1 MRDYE
6 PDFQWVPTHRVD
18 FKTLR
23 PDILMNHFQKADFVT
38 KTGLTERLKSTRWHS
53 DRNPDEFFPKCY
65 ILGKRNPTI
74 VKFQRSSIPYDA
86 FLGIVRLWTSIFS
99 GKSEDYDNFQE
110 DFRRCAATSFL
121 KYAADLSKAPLSAP
135 CDKKKDFV
143 DGKWLDFALEM
154 TLEFYKDPDNVSRH
168 GFLRR
173 VSALWLVKMI
183 WIASLLAEMVD
194 PRAS

>member
-86 FLGIVRLWTSIFS
+86 FLGIVRLWTSIFQVKVKTMTIFKKIFDDVRQHLS
-99 GKSEDYDNFQE
+99 LNTPQIFQ
-110 DFRRCAATSFL
+110 
-121 KYAADLSKAPLSAP
+121 K
-135 CDKKKDFV
+135 
-143 DGKWLDFALEM
+143 
-154 TLEFYKDPDNVSRH
+154 H
-168 GFLRR
+168 
-173 VSALWLVKMI
+173 
-183 WIASLLAEMVD
+183 LLALLVIRKKISSMGNGLILLWKW
-194 PRAS
+194 R

>member
-1 MRDYE
+1 M
-6 PDFQWVPTHRVD
+6 PTHRVD

-23 PDILMNHFQKADFVT
+23 PNILINHFHKADFVT

-65 ILGKRNPTI
+65 ILGMLKNLNSICVISVFTI
-74 VKFQRSSIPYDA
+74 E
-86 FLGIVRLWTSIFS
+86 FS

-121 KYAADLSKAPLSAP
+121 KYAADLSTASLSAP
-135 CDKKKDFV
+135 GDKKKDFV

-154 TLEFYKDPDNVSRH
+154 TLEFYKDPDTVSSYRFH
-168 GFLRR
+168 RR
-173 VSALWLVKMI
+173 
-183 WIASLLAEMVD
+183 EF
-194 PRAS
+194 